1 MSYFHPFH
9 INYAQIFMISFSVR
23 LLAVSSE
30 TIPTSISM
38 RGAIELVM
46 MVETVTVVKF
56 MFMAGKHVQA
66 SLPTGI
72 G

>member
-1 MSYFHPFH
+1 M
-9 INYAQIFMISFSVR
+9 QIFVICFSVR
-23 LLAVSSE
+23 LLPVSSE

>member
-1 MSYFHPFH
+1 
-9 INYAQIFMISFSVR
+9 MISFSVR